1 MTHELTLNIGNSPA
15 TMFLQDGFYTLHTL
29 SGNLHR
35 HGYTEFHAIAEGCAH
50 FLIGKEKRLFR
61 DGDIFAIPPNTFHMC
76 LSATDGLHHT
86 AFQADAPVS
95 SFEVRKLSP
104 ALIRSFMDE
113 IRLCN
118 QTADHTRIGAFLC
131 LVCCDFYPEHRI
143 CPRES
148 RDLEFIIHEFFAR
161 RYRDPVTLA
170 ELARVLHFSEK
181 HTARLVLKYTG
192 STFRE
197 ALTAQRMAVAR
208 HLAETTDLSLG
219 EISQYLGYQS
229 YSGFWKA
236 YRKGSDI

>member
-1 MTHELTLNIGNSPA
+1 MTYELTVTIGNA
-15 TMFLQDGFYTLHTL
+15 HITMFLQDGFYALHTL
-29 SGNLHR
+29 SWNLHQ
-35 HGYTEFHAIAEGCAH
+35 HSYTEFHAISGGEAR
-50 FLIGKEKRLFR
+50 FLIGKEIHLFR

-76 LSATDGLHHT
+76 LSATAGLRHT
-86 AFQADAPVS
+86 AFQTDALISSFGVRNHAPV
-95 SFEVRKLSP
+95 LMQ
-104 ALIRSFMDE
+104 SFMEE
-113 IRLCN
+113 IQPCK
-118 QTADHTRIGAFLC
+118 QTSDHRKVGSYISL
-131 LVCCDFYPEHRI
+131 LCCDFYPQYPL

-219 EISQYLGYQS
+219 EIAQYLGYQS